1 MSKKSIIEKIIKS
14 RTWIWIFEL
23 KRMIFDNLNFRAKIL
38 FYESKEN
45 IKKDICIYDFETLFL
60 KMIEKSRKWKII
72 EVP

>member
-14 RTWIWIFEL
+14 RTWIWIFEV

>member
-1 MSKKSIIEKIIKS
+1 
-14 RTWIWIFEL
+14 
-23 KRMIFDNLNFRAKIL
+23 MIFDNLNFRAKIL